1 MIKIP
6 TTSSSRSRGAW
17 TNGSGWS
24 RRTSSRRGK
33 SRGRPRERVALAGG
47 RRRRDDEGG
56 GSDRRGPRR
65 VVPGERSAPLDAR
78 ARPALRLRRRPGSGG
93 DDAIG
98 AGRAG
103 LTAMRRGSRC
113 VLLVPP
119 FVDAIVSPTL
129 GAARA
134 FEVASEHL

>member
-6 TTSSSRSRGAW
+6 TASSSRSRGVW
-17 TNGSGWS
+17 TNGYGWS
-24 RRTSSRRGK
+24 RRTASRRGK
-33 SRGRPRERVALAGG
+33 RRGRPRERVALAGG

-78 ARPALRLRRRPGSGG
+78 ARPALRLRRRRGRAG
-93 DDAIG
+93 DDAIA

-113 VLLVPP
+113 VFLVPL
-119 FVDAIVSPTL
+119 FVAASVAPAS
-129 GAARA
+129 GSARA
-134 FEVASEHL
+134 VWL